1 MSQSPDSSPATP
13 WKGIIFLF
21 GFTTLL
27 SAALLFLIQLIFA
40 RMILPLLGGS
50 AAVWNTS
57 MVFYQAVLLAAYGYG
72 HIVSK
77 RLSLPV
83 QITLHIVILL
93 AAFVVLPP
101 ALNGGWLPPHDV
113 DPTLWV
119 LGILAAGVGLPFFAV
134 ATTSPLLQ
142 KWFSRTRHP
151 RAGDPYF
158 LYAASNA
165 GSLAGLLVYP
175 FLIERITTLGQ
186 QAMGWAIG
194 YGVVVA
200 GTILSAWAALRNQ
213 SASAPAAKPVEGTP
227 AIPWKR
233 RAYWV
238 ICAAVPSSLML
249 SVTTYL
255 SSDLS
260 AIPLLWVLPLALY
273 LLTFIIVFS
282 RRTSNS
288 EDSTRRIAPLLL
300 LAVSVAIA
308 AGFDSPLLVMM
319 VLHLMAF
326 FVLALVCH
334 RRAAQDRPAPENLTV
349 FYFCLSLGGFLGGA
363 FNSLLAPHLFTGTL
377 EYHLILI
384 AAAVLITPRPERL
397 SSAPAKRVAPGL
409 PETFAIIAIILWSVF
424 SRHVEFPALRLLTA
438 ALPLLACFVLVWRGA
453 GFALGAAAILLP
465 SYFFPPGRNVLLH
478 AERSYFGIHRV
489 YQREDGFR
497 WLIHGTTLHGVQ
509 NTALP
514 RVPVGYYHP
523 AGPLGSIFAAYG
535 DTLSGPVA
543 VAGLGTGAIAAYGK
557 AGQELTFFEIDPSVE
572 RIARNDHYFTYLRDS
587 PAKVNVVLGDAR
599 LSLKTAPEAHYQMIV
614 LDAYSSDAIPVHLLT
629 REAVRLYLSKL
640 APGGLLVFHISNL
653 NFDLHPLIL
662 ALTNDAGLF
671 SLFTEDPGPQPPLA
685 SGERMASRWVAAAR
699 EVTTL
704 EPLEKTGKWVIES
717 TSTPVR
723 VWTDDYSSPIVLL
736 NWNKDH

>member
-1 MSQSPDSSPATP
+1 MSQSPDSSPAAH
-13 WKGIIFLF
+13 WKGTVLVF
-21 GFTTLL
+21 GFTSFL

-72 HIVSK
+72 HIISK

-83 QITLHIVILL
+83 QIALHVVIVL

-101 ALNGGWLPPHDV
+101 ALTGGWLPPHDT

-175 FLIERITTLGQ
+175 FLIERTATLGR
-186 QAMGWAIG
+186 QAMGWTIG
-194 YGVVVA
+194 YGMVVA
-200 GTILSAWAALRNQ
+200 GTVLASWAALRNK
-213 SASAPAAKPVEGTP
+213 SASAPAANPAGIP

-238 ICAAVPSSLML
+238 VCAAVPSSLML

-260 AIPLLWVLPLALY
+260 AIPLLWVLPLSLY

-282 RRTSNS
+282 RRASGS

-308 AGFDSPLLVMM
+308 AGFDSPLPVMM
-319 VLHLMAF
+319 ALHLMAF

-334 RRAAQDRPAPENLTV
+334 RRAAQDRPGPENLTV

-363 FNSLLAPHLFTGTL
+363 FNSLLAPHLFTGAL
-377 EYHLILI
+377 EYLLMLI
-384 AAAVLITPRPERL
+384 AAAVLITPPRVLAARPR
-397 SSAPAKRVAPGL
+397 AKRVTLGL
-409 PETFAIIAIILWSVF
+409 PEMLAVIAIILWSAL
-424 SRHVEFPALRLLTA
+424 SRYLDSPPLRLLA
-438 ALPLLACFVLVWRGA
+438 AGLPLLACFILVWRGT

-465 SYFFPPGRNVLLH
+465 SYFFTPGRDVLLH

-535 DTLSGPVA
+535 GTLSGPIA

-557 AGQELTFFEIDPSVE
+557 PGQELTFFEIDPSVE

-629 REAVRLYLSKL
+629 REAVRLYLRKL

-662 ALTNDAGLF
+662 ALTNDAGLY

-704 EPLEKTGKWVIES
+704 APLEKTGKWIRDS
-717 TSTPVR
+717 SAAPVR

-736 NWNKDH
+736 NWNPHR